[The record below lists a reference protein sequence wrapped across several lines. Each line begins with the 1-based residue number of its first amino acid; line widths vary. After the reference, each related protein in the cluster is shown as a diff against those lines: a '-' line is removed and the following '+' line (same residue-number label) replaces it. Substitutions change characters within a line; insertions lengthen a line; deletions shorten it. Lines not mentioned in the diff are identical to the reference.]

1 MARTYG
7 RLQNPDGTYQRNAD
21 GSYKWIVVETDANG
35 QNGYVWLTT
44 LAQCLQLVLGESPF
58 YAQYGI
64 PSIQSVLTQVYPDY
78 YVQRTQQQ
86 FQKYFTSLSIIRSS
100 NTTPDASGQVNP
112 TYLITAVLL
121 DGTIVQTTVGT

>member
-7 RLQNPDGTYQRNAD
+7 RLQNKDGTFQRTAD
-21 GSYKWIVVETDANG
+21 GSYKWIVVQTDANG

-44 LAQCLQLVLGESPF
+44 LCQCLQLVLGESPF

-86 FQKYFTSLSIIRSS
+86 FQQYFTSLSVIRTT
-100 NTTPDASGQVNP
+100 NTTPDASGQINP
-112 TYLITAVLL
+112 TYLITVVLL
-121 DGTIVQTTVGT
+121 DGTIVQMTVDV